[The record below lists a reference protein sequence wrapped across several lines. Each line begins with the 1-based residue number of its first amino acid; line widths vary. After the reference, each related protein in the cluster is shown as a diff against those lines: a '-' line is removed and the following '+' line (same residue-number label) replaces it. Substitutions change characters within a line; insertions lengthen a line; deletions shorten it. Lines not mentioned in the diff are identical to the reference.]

1 MRRNSTPPVSS
12 STLNLSF
19 LNILFWM
26 FLVVLLGP
34 AWANDKIE
42 NLTIKID
49 EGNLAH
55 IEANLE
61 IPSSQET
68 IYNLLTNYQ
77 NWPQLFPNHPRI
89 NDIQREKGSVI
100 VDMSLPVSFLPMDL
114 QLITSTRETKPLK
127 IHTHLLQG
135 DFEEYNWVWNLTSLK
150 EGTHTLATLTMTVQP
165 NIWIPEWVF
174 RWFLQSNLE
183 QHFENLRSQSRPP
196 KSNLQ

>member
-1 MRRNSTPPVSS
+1 MVP
-12 STLNLSF
+12 L
-19 LNILFWM
+19 I
-26 FLVVLLGP
+26 GP
-34 AWANDKIE
+34 AWSNDKTE
-42 NLTIKID
+42 NLTIEID

-55 IEANLE
+55 VEANIE
-61 IPSSQET
+61 FGSSQET

-89 NDIQREKGSVI
+89 NDIQREKGRVI

-114 QLITSTRETKPLK
+114 QLITSTQETKPIK

-135 DFEEYNWVWNLTSLK
+135 DFEKYNWIWNLTSVK

-174 RWFLQSNLE
+174 RWFLHSNLE
-183 QHFENLRSQSRPP
+183 QHFEKLRTQLHP
-196 KSNLQ
+196 Q

>member
-1 MRRNSTPPVSS
+1 MKKCFCLT
-12 STLNLSF
+12 
-19 LNILFWM
+19 ILFWTS
-26 FLVVLLGP
+26 LVTLCSPV
-34 AWANDKIE
+34 WANDEIE
-42 NLTIKID
+42 NLQIKID

-55 IEANLE
+55 VEANIELR
-61 IPSSQET
+61 SSQEK

-114 QLITSTRETKPLK
+114 QLITSTRETKPIK

-183 QHFENLRSQSRPP
+183 QHFEYLRAQSHPP